1 MKIYD
6 CFMYF
11 DEDLVLDLRLNYL
24 ANFVDKF
31 VIVESAYNHKGE
43 KRKLQFDIKNFKKFE
58 NKIIYLPSNKIPN
71 DIQEINAN
79 DSEDGKYS
87 KQIIN
92 ALKRENSQRNQLEE
106 GLSNADQNDWVII
119 SDIDE
124 IPNLKNLRMRDIKNK
139 LLFFKQQMMYYKF
152 NLRYENFVWVGSK
165 ACRKKDLISP
175 QWLRNIKDRNY
186 PWWRIDIYFS
196 KLKYSNIKFV
206 ENGGWHFSYI
216 KTPEL
221 IEKKLK
227 SYLHHIDYEINPIGV
242 EGIRNMIKNRMAIYN
257 LKDDKRSIKKIGSGE
272 KLMKVSLNNL
282 PDYISQNKLKFKNW
296 LED

>member
-1 MKIYD
+1 
-6 CFMYF
+6 MYF

-31 VIVESAYNHKGE
+31 VIIESAYNHKGE
-43 KRKLQFDIKNFKKFE
+43 KRKLQFDIKNFQKFE

-71 DIQEINAN
+71 DIQEINTN
-79 DSEDGKYS
+79 DSEDRKYS

-124 IPNLKNLRMRDIKNK
+124 IPNLENLRMRDIKNK

-227 SYLHHIDYEINPIGV
+227 SYAHHREYDLNSL
-242 EGIRNMIKNRMAIYN
+242 GIQKIKNKIQNKESIYD
-257 LKDDKRSIKKIGSGE
+257 LKTDMRKSKFNSGQ
-272 KLMKVSLNNL
+272 KLTVLETNELPVYIQNNL
-282 PDYISQNKLKFKNW
+282 DKYKQW
-296 LED
+296 LEQR